1 MKNYTLIKNLFLR
14 ILKKYDSII
23 LKLNNRFLIFILN
36 ILPFLFLGL
45 SLGDND
51 FKELFKIGIFI
62 SILNNFYILKIKLNF
77 LEDVNDEKRKKRED
91 ERKKRQK
98 DYYQKINKNFNNG
111 EIENMK
117 SALEYIYNTNY
128 EEILKKISN
137 INSNEK
143 LKKMIKRQY
152 KKRAKEVHPDL
163 GGDIQSFRL
172 LNEKY
177 EFLLNYFS

>member
-77 LEDVNDEKRKKRED
+77 LEDDNDKKRKKRED

-98 DYYQKINKNFNNG
+98 DYYQKINKNFYNG

-143 LKKMIKRQY
+143 LKQMIKRQY

>member
-77 LEDVNDEKRKKRED
+77 LEDVNDNK
-91 ERKKRQK
+91 RKKRQK
-98 DYYQKINKNFNNG
+98 DYYQKINKNFYNG

-143 LKKMIKRQY
+143 LKQMIKRQY

>member
-77 LEDVNDEKRKKRED
+77 LEDVNDNK
-91 ERKKRQK
+91 RKKRQK

>member
-62 SILNNFYILKIKLNF
+62 SILNNLYILKIKLNF
-77 LEDVNDEKRKKRED
+77 LEDDNDKKRKKRED

-98 DYYQKINKNFNNG
+98 DYYQKINKNFYNG

-143 LKKMIKRQY
+143 LKQMIKRQY

>member
-98 DYYQKINKNFNNG
+98 DYYQKINKNFYNG

-143 LKKMIKRQY
+143 LKQMIKRQY